1 MKAHLGTAAVS
12 ATYTYSADQA
22 YLAVTQTSAD
32 AQHITLWKTAATSVI
47 VDHRPPE
54 HTTVASVAWGALAKG
69 KKGTQSTV
77 IVLAICLSNGQ
88 IQLLSA
94 LDGKV
99 MSTLTGAHS
108 SPVNDFVFVPN
119 TTSAYS
125 CGQDDW
131 IVKWNVTNGTV
142 EHKFKVAESKASPQK
157 LGLSPDASLLAV
169 CDSSVTLF
177 STADHRQVAR
187 FPAHA
192 SSITTACFTADG
204 RRLLT
209 AASADR
215 FVNVY
220 DLANPAHPQP
230 LPALSL
236 DANVVTLAVA
246 PTDQVAVLAEDGTLG
261 LWSSAA
267 PPTASSGS
275 ARGKKKRTK
284 YSARVPEATWR
295 VEAKETQ
302 ETVPMTSVAFV
313 AEPEPRVLFTR
324 GASLNP
330 VFEALPYLE
339 NGELLA
345 SETLI
350 RSTQTAHLV
359 GAAQSTRGYR
369 QTPGTAVVHAGDTDF
384 AKPQLASSTAVNGTT
399 DEQNQSLAERLAQ
412 LKVVAAP
419 NAPASATGAAAGKPD
434 VTSLHVILTQALH
447 SSDQELLETVLGT
460 SSLTYDMIMSTVRK
474 LPTAQVVPFLSALM
488 ARFQRRHTR
497 ADHLLD
503 WIRAVI
509 IVHCGYLLTVPDL
522 VRKLSAFYHV
532 LEARVNTAR
541 DLVKLQGRLE
551 LVLSQM
557 ELQNT
562 VATDDSAM
570 LIVNEDDEDDDEAA
584 DGMYED
590 LANPSRGSA
599 STLRHVQRRATLEQ
613 LGEDVNGYDDDEEED
628 SGDDDVDEMAVD
640 SEKSDASD
648 EESGEE
654 DSDASGDEDED
665 MLDGLEDDDED
676 SDEE

>member
-32 AQHITLWKTAATSVI
+32 AQHITLWKTAAASVI

-54 HTTVASVAWGALAKG
+54 HTTVASVAWGSVTKG

-119 TTSAYS
+119 TASAYS

-142 EHKFKVAESKASPQK
+142 EHKFKVADSKASPQK
-157 LGLSPDASLLAV
+157 LGLSPNASLLAV

-177 STADHRQVAR
+177 STADHQQVAR

-192 SSITTACFTADG
+192 SSITTARFTADG

-209 AASADR
+209 TASADR

-313 AEPEPRVLFTR
+313 AEPEPRLLFTR

-359 GAAQSTRGYR
+359 GAAQTTRGYR
-369 QTPGTAVVHAGDTDF
+369 QTPGTAVVHAGDTEF
-384 AKPQLASSTAVNGTT
+384 AKPQLASSTTINGTA
-399 DEQNQSLAERLAQ
+399 DEKNQSLAERLAQ

-419 NAPASATGAAAGKPD
+419 NTPASAAGAAAGKPD

-460 SSLTYDMIMSTVRK
+460 SAIM
-474 LPTAQVVPFLSALM
+474 
-488 ARFQRRHTR
+488 
-497 ADHLLD
+497 
-503 WIRAVI
+503 
-509 IVHCGYLLTVPDL
+509 
-522 VRKLSAFYHV
+522 LSAFYHV

-557 ELQNT
+557 ELQHT

-570 LIVNEDDEDDDEAA
+570 LVVNEDDEGDDEAA

-613 LGEDVNGYDDDEEED
+613 LGEDVNGYNDDEEED
-628 SGDDDVDEMAVD
+628 SGDDDEDEMAVD

-648 EESGEE
+648 DESGDEE
-654 DSDASGDEDED
+654 DSDESGDEDEE
-665 MLDGLEDDDED
+665 MLDGLEDGDED
-676 SDEE
+676 SDDE